1 MFLDKTSE
9 RKGPTVQNTDRKEL
23 DKLAT
28 VTGVLFSFI
37 SSFDAIRSMMIRHHM
52 MSVRAYRTL
61 VKRSSTPFA
70 SVYYLHFC
78 LLQSLLSLFLSSSDV
93 LPSSRHFGGRLN
105 RSKNF
110 FFRDRFSIFWCAST
124 VNAQSIEAPTRRAR
138 KTSWWYYNYNYYI
151 FYTRHIQKI

>member
-9 RKGPTVQNTDRKEL
+9 RKDPFQNTDRKEL

-61 VKRSSTPFA
+61 VKRSSTPLA
-70 SVYYLHFC
+70 SVYIICIFAYCKVCF
-78 LLQSLLSLFLSSSDV
+78 
-93 LPSSRHFGGRLN
+93 
-105 RSKNF
+105 
-110 FFRDRFSIFWCAST
+110 RFSS
-124 VNAQSIEAPTRRAR
+124 VRR
-138 KTSWWYYNYNYYI
+138 TSFRRRGI
-151 FYTRHIQKI
+151 LGGG